1 MKYPSEA
8 LETSMMAKSFWRT
21 SVPEASG
28 VSTLGLLLRVLAD
41 FLASADLDDFEEV
54 PDFVELLDSLDAE
67 PLAEASAFAVSEAL
81 AGGLAATG
89 VSAGELP
96 AAAFSPE
103 QPHNRALD
111 RNIIHR
117 NTDIDLRIIRHSP
130 Y

>member
-96 AAAFSPE
+96 AAAPIFPTATAWWKLQTAEISQALLPE
-103 QPHNRALD
+103 RLIYLPL
-111 RNIIHR
+111 
-117 NTDIDLRIIRHSP
+117 
-130 Y
+130 